1 MKKPLVVLPRSVS
14 PHAVFP
20 LPVNPFPV
28 FADAVKNER
37 YENIME
43 EKLNISSIEE
53 IEEHIIKRLHEGVS
67 LKRIENEFKVGHKCN
82 VQMVRKF
89 NAAKKL
95 IYRKDIVDLDTDK
108 LYR

>member
-1 MKKPLVVLPRSVS
+1 MKMKLEAKLVNSYTV
-14 PHAVFP
+14 
-20 LPVNPFPV
+20 
-28 FADAVKNER
+28 
-37 YENIME
+37 
-43 EKLNISSIEE
+43 EE
-53 IEEHIIKRLHEGVS
+53 IEEHIIKWLHEGFS

-108 LYR
+108 LYK